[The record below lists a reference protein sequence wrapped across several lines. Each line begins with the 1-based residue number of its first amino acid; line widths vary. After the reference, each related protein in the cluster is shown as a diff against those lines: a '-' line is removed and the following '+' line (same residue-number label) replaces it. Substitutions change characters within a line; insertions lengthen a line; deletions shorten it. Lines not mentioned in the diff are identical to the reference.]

1 MYAPKKVEL
10 TEVIDKKKR
19 RLNRASDL
27 GDEQFLDVNSPNEL
41 VNASSQGNLFK
52 EKEEDQYKIVEMDP
66 FKRLELEQLRIEIGK
81 LII

>member
-27 GDEQFLDVNSPNEL
+27 GDE
-41 VNASSQGNLFK
+41 
-52 EKEEDQYKIVEMDP
+52 
-66 FKRLELEQLRIEIGK
+66 
-81 LII
+81 

>member
-41 VNASSQGNLFK
+41 VNASSQGNLLK